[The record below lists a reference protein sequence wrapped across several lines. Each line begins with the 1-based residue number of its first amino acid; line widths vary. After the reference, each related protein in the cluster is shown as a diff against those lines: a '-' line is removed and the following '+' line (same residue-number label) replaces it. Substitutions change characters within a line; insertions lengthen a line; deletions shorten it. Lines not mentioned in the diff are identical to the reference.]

1 MIASISGKALFIDEG
16 SVVIDVAGMGFLV
29 HVPTPLVMNIKSG
42 DNLFLYTH
50 LIVRQDA
57 LTLYGFDSKEVR
69 EYFNLL
75 LGVNGIGPRLGLAIL
90 SALDPDTIR
99 RAVINDQNEV
109 FGKVPGVG
117 KRTAQKILLHLQDRL
132 KVADDLL
139 PVPGMKEAD
148 NEVINALTS
157 LGYSLVEAQSAIQS
171 LPVDTPDDVEI
182 RLRLA
187 LQFFGK

>member
-99 RAVINDQNEV
+99 RAVINDQSEV

>member
-1 MIASISGKALFIDEG
+1 MIASISGKALLLDEG
-16 SVVIDVAGMGFLV
+16 CVVIDVGGVGVLV
-29 HVPTPLVMNIKSG
+29 HIPSHLFFNIKIG
-42 DNLFLYTH
+42 DNLSLFTH
-50 LIVRQDA
+50 LVVRQDA
-57 LTLYGFDSKEVR
+57 LSLYGFESKESR
-69 EYFNLL
+69 EYFILL
-75 LGVNGIGPRLGLAIL
+75 LSVNGVGPRLALAIL
-90 SALDPDTIR
+90 SALDPETIR
-99 RAVINDQNEV
+99 RAVFNEQSEV

-157 LGYSLVEAQSAIQS
+157 LGYSIVEAQSAIQS
-171 LPVDTPDDVEI
+171 LPMDTPDDLET

>member
-1 MIASISGKALFIDEG
+1 MIASISGKALFVDEG
-16 SVVIDVAGMGFLV
+16 SVVIDVAGVGFLV

>member
-16 SVVIDVAGMGFLV
+16 SVVIDVAGVGFLV

>member
-1 MIASISGKALFIDEG
+1 MIASISGKALLLDEG
-16 SVVIDVAGMGFLV
+16 CVVIDVGGVGVLV
-29 HVPTPLVMNIKSG
+29 HIPSHLFFNIKSG
-42 DNLFLYTH
+42 DNLSLFTH
-50 LIVRQDA
+50 LVVRQDA
-57 LTLYGFDSKEVR
+57 LSLYGFESKESR
-69 EYFNLL
+69 EYFILL
-75 LGVNGIGPRLGLAIL
+75 LSVNGVGPRLALAIL
-90 SALDPDTIR
+90 SALDPETIR
-99 RAVINDQNEV
+99 RAVFNEQSEV

-148 NEVINALTS
+148 KEVINALTG

-171 LPVDTPDDVEI
+171 LPMDTPDDLET

>member
-16 SVVIDVAGMGFLV
+16 SVVIDVAGVGFLV

-90 SALDPDTIR
+90 SALAPDTIR
-99 RAVINDQNEV
+99 RAVINDQSEV

>member
-16 SVVIDVAGMGFLV
+16 SVVIDVAGVGFLV

-99 RAVINDQNEV
+99 RAVINDQSEV